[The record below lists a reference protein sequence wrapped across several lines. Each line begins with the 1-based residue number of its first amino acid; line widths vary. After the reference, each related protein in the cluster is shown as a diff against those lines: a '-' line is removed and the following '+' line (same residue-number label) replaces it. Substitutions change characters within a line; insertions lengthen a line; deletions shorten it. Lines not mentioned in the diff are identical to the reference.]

1 MVHHYFGTKAQLFV
15 AAVDVP
21 IDPERVLD
29 VLRNTPV
36 DELGRAIPTA
46 VLSLWESEIGARMQ
60 ATLRAA
66 LAGDEISIFA
76 TFLRTIVLEVIASRV
91 DSPPGTGIVRAE
103 FVATQILGV
112 IMARYIFRLE
122 PFSTLPIEQVID
134 TIAETVQR
142 YLTGDLPAIND

>member
-1 MVHHYFGTKAQLFV
+1 
-15 AAVDVP
+15 
-21 IDPERVLD
+21 
-29 VLRNTPV
+29 
-36 DELGRAIPTA
+36 
-46 VLSLWESEIGARMQ
+46 MQ